1 MGSRTLLKH
10 GLLLIAPFALILGT
24 VAWVDPYGMFG
35 WKGPVPVELK
45 EKNLYHNGRTMP
57 FSNLMWKLVAFERQP
72 VRNVLLG
79 DSRLSHFDVGH
90 LREVDGRT
98 WFNFGVPG
106 GNVRTLA
113 DVFAYA
119 DSTTGLERVMV
130 QVNFRAMNK
139 GFDWDLF
146 HEPSLLVNDPL
157 LYLTNRRVI
166 EATGLNLIS
175 RFWPEHLAYD
185 AVPKDQWERVLKMER
200 ENAMSFTFDD
210 KAFDLLKQI
219 AERCHD
225 RGIQLLFVEYPT
237 HDEVRRIYSEA
248 GLDDEREAYATRMG
262 GMANYLDLDRDDVG
276 PADRTLWRDPMHL
289 TGDAQRLLIDRIWGN
304 SGSNR

>member
-1 MGSRTLLKH
+1 MGPRTLLKH

-35 WKGPVPVELK
+35 WKGPVPIELK
-45 EKNLYHNGRTMP
+45 EKNLYHSGRTMP
-57 FSNLMWKLVAFERQP
+57 FSNLMWKLVAFKQKP

-79 DSRLSHFDVGH
+79 DSRLSHFDVGY

-113 DVFAYA
+113 DVFSYA
-119 DSTTGLERVMV
+119 DSATILERVMV

-146 HEPSLLVNDPL
+146 HEPALLVNEPL
-157 LYLTNRRVI
+157 LYVTNRRVI

-175 RFWPEHLAYD
+175 RFWPEKLSYD

-200 ENAMSFTFDD
+200 DNAASFTFDEQ
-210 KAFDLLKQI
+210 AFARLEQI
-219 AERCHD
+219 AERCHA
-225 RGIQLLFVEYPT
+225 RGIKLVFVEYPT
-237 HDEVRRIYSEA
+237 HDEVRSIYSEA
-248 GLDDEREAYATRMG
+248 GLDDERAQYAARMRS
-262 GMANYLDLDRDDVG
+262 MADYLDLDHDGVF
-276 PADRTLWRDPMHL
+276 PADRSLWRDPMHL
-289 TGDAQRLLIDRIWGN
+289 TEEAQRLLIDRIWGDGG
-304 SGSNR
+304 SGR